1 MEVRVF
7 STAPIF
13 AINHGTLTGWRR
25 RTTPTFAPCPSLA
38 LKGLMMSKRYQILA
52 LLALLLP
59 ALSACNTF
67 EGLGQDV
74 QKAGSSLEKAADK
87 NK

>member
-1 MEVRVF
+1 
-7 STAPIF
+7 
-13 AINHGTLTGWRR
+13 
-25 RTTPTFAPCPSLA
+25 
-38 LKGLMMSKRYQILA
+38 MSKRFQILA
-52 LLALLLP
+52 ILALLLP
-59 ALSACNTF
+59 VLAACNTF

>member
-1 MEVRVF
+1 M
-7 STAPIF
+7 A
-13 AINHGTLTGWRR
+13 WRLR
-25 RTTPTFAPCPSLA
+25 RYARFPDSPSPLFP
-38 LKGLMMSKRYQILA
+38 KGSMMSKRCQVLA
-52 LLALLLP
+52 ILALLLP
-59 ALSACNTF
+59 VLAACNTF

>member
-1 MEVRVF
+1 MK
-7 STAPIF
+7 APAAQYTISSF
-13 AINHGTLTGWRR
+13 LT
-25 RTTPTFAPCPSLA
+25 LA
-38 LKGLMMSKRYQILA
+38 LKGSMMSKGFQILA
-52 LLALLLP
+52 ILALLLP
-59 ALSACNTF
+59 VLTACNTF